1 MGKFK
6 NVRIYYKAAKIND
19 ISDEF
24 IRYIDLEI
32 LSDIYYKITTAFFH
46 YGIEYFYSMQEVK
59 TICDLLENTESL
71 RGCTFLTYSI
81 NDIYSID

>member
-1 MGKFK
+1 MRKFK

-32 LSDIYYKITTAFFH
+32 LSDIYYKITTAFF
-46 YGIEYFYSMQEVK
+46 
-59 TICDLLENTESL
+59 
-71 RGCTFLTYSI
+71 
-81 NDIYSID
+81 